1 MLFGF
6 LYKPL
11 SFFFPCR
18 AFPLQRIIHM
28 FVMDFTS
35 RDSITSRGRAW
46 IEKIGEKLESLC
58 SEVDAR
64 SQEHFGFVES
74 QLQVA
79 GANLK
84 QFCSEFIQEILPAS
98 LSVGEVETSNLSS
111 EQNTEEQQP
120 ASELSNISVQ
130 EDNKDELS
138 RPNSFYPELAVETM
152 EGLHADSS
160 LPPQADKVM
169 KMSIEGNLE
178 KALSFS
184 GKSSAV
190 VASTEETLKMTLP
203 SCEGDKGVEGPA
215 KSSSSASSVESLEFD
230 TSMQEGKTIDF
241 MDLGFSTSNVPSLT
255 CSTYSIE
262 SQEGVVPDFDEINS
276 NAALP
281 AVSNG
286 ASVEH
291 PVNEPAIDSVSEVE
305 FDGNCVL
312 VDKDDVFSGSEFHG
326 AQISNKKNLPMLK
339 VKPGKQRNKDATK
352 CEDHSVELEH
362 SNVKCKTETYP
373 REKLELSQEGF
384 CESDWEII

>member
-35 RDSITSRGRAW
+35 RGSITSRGRAW

-74 QLQVA
+74 QLQLA

-111 EQNTEEQQP
+111 ERNTEEQQP

-160 LPPQADKVM
+160 LPPQADKVV
-169 KMSIEGNLE
+169 KMSIE
-178 KALSFS
+178 
-184 GKSSAV
+184 
-190 VASTEETLKMTLP
+190 
-203 SCEGDKGVEGPA
+203 GVEGPA

-241 MDLGFSTSNVPSLT
+241 MDLGFSTSNGPSLT

-262 SQEGVVPDFDEINS
+262 SQEGVVPVFDEINS

-291 PVNEPAIDSVSEVE
+291 PVNEPAIDLVSEVE

-339 VKPGKQRNKDATK
+339 VKPGKQRNKDTTK

-373 REKLELSQEGF
+373 KEKLELSQEGF